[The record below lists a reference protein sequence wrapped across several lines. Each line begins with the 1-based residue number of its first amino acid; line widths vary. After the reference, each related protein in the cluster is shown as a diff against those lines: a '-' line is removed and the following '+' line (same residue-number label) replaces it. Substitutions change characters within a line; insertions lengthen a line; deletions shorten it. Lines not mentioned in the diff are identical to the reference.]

1 MFDWIKE
8 NSTAFAIAVLFHV
21 IFLAALFINWSID
34 KPDKI
39 VLQQGDIIQVSS
51 VDANSYDAEVKKI
64 EQQKRAEQRK
74 KAQAKRKSEAL
85 AAALEE
91 KKKKQKQEKIR
102 KKKEKQRKAD
112 ELKRK
117 KAADAKKKKEALKKA
132 EQEKKRKK
140 EAEKKKIAEQKLKK
154 EQLKKEQ
161 QKKAEQEKR
170 RLEEEKKFQIAEQK
184 RKAAADKKR
193 QAELKRK
200 EERDK
205 AERER
210 RSKGIINRHVAL
222 IVQKIE
228 RNWRQPLDAPAG
240 LQCKIEIVLLPSG
253 NVISVKVVE
262 SSGHLSFDRSVE
274 TAVRRASPLPVP
286 TDSVIFKEFE
296 MMRLRFEPGNY

>member
-8 NSTAFAIAVLFHV
+8 NSTAFAVAVLFHV
-21 IFLAALFINWSID
+21 IFLSALFINWQVD

-39 VLQQGDIIQVSS
+39 VLEQGDIIQVSS

-74 KAQAKRKSEAL
+74 KAQAKRKTE
-85 AAALEE
+85 ALEE

-140 EAEKKKIAEQKLKK
+140 EQLRK

-184 RKAAADKKR
+184 RKAEADKKR

-200 EERDK
+200 EQRDK
-205 AERER
+205 AERKR
-210 RSKGIINRHVAL
+210 LSKGIINRHVAL

-253 NVISVKVVE
+253 NVVSVKVVE

-274 TAVRRASPLPVP
+274 TAVRRSSPLPVP

-296 MMRLRFEPGNY
+296 VMRLRFEPGNY